1 MTTDKNYSN
10 DHPIEGEDARKHA
23 AATPEQ
29 PDTTRPDTT
38 SPSASTG
45 QEPDTATTAPEQSD
59 TTTTAVPDSPAEL
72 VPEPLWAPADYHDV
86 IDDAAIKLSTSA
98 VAPLVAAA
106 RGYRTVDAAGLKNL
120 FVEYS
125 MGPVNGRVGRA
136 FKEAIGYDG
145 ALLMPWFSLE
155 SVRQAANY
163 HRAPHPV
170 TAQLRPQRA
179 PVDDANRPMKYVF
192 ARDSSIPLD
201 IHPAVPADWVDT
213 APTVLLAEGLL
224 KGDAALSAILRHHG
238 ATMEDLAAPAGAD
251 HTEALQRL
259 MATVP
264 VPDRVLV
271 VSLGGVGNYHS
282 NPDWNTLD
290 LRGREAWI
298 AVDGDV
304 GENWNVWNQVHQMW
318 GLLERKRAVPRLVDL
333 NVVVERTVR
342 NTDGDTDPATS
353 NAGTDGAQAPTVS
366 KMGMDDY
373 LAQIGPWSSLLPRV
387 VPCLPPCP
395 PKESTVQFKDWRMND
410 TLCTAEEYVPNPD
423 TNGVNHPRWETRCA
437 ISGRIASVEQRR
449 EATPTEIRTGHFDDS
464 PEAEATATAECTIE
478 VSFLDEST
486 GARITRTVSGPASL
500 LSDPPAEW
508 HRRGATLPTEIHTH
522 RDWPPPLQ
530 WRGAMK
536 GHHPEKRISR
546 FAWAQMGWVPVQ
558 GGNPVYV
565 VGEQVIGTTG
575 FTDTATPGIT
585 EHTLSGA
592 SRFGVDLPADLD
604 QARTDL
610 RELVDVYYRN
620 GAWADRRLG
629 ALVVAAGIRPAV
641 PIRPHTTIYFEGKK
655 ASGKTWSASAIMA
668 FWQASAGGWGDKLP
682 GGAKDT
688 MASTE
693 LAVSRA
699 NIWVI
704 DDLAPT
710 GDQRQAQAE
719 LARLGDLIRSV
730 HNGSGKRRADQN
742 MDLRATHDPRA
753 LLIITAEN
761 EHNVAS
767 VRDRMVFAPVNG
779 LGTDEAVA
787 AVERM
792 RDVTGVPARVS
803 GAVVRDLARLT
814 ATHGWS
820 QYCGMLSRAYD
831 RDSKTAAD
839 VTGDGDKAIRHGKL
853 AADIVLGIRVLGDYA
868 AEIGCKDL
876 RPAFGQMA
884 RDVFSLVADHY
895 VSQKTTTPGRSALAA
910 VRAILASGQAHI
922 VSLTT
927 PAAPPA
933 TGEEASSINN
943 LLGWTATPDG
953 GSRPGGPSIGWI
965 AYPKGEGV
973 VFLNAIPAFN
983 EARRHHPDLI
993 PFGSTY
999 QAAWKSA
1006 WEEGLCSGR
1015 WTRKQNNGG
1024 RARITVRARGGR
1036 DEGNSSTW
1044 SVEGVPIPLK
1054 FIVDAAAAAEPDED
1068 NDPEEV

>member
-1 MTTDKNYSN
+1 ML
-10 DHPIEGEDARKHA
+10 I
-23 AATPEQ
+23 
-29 PDTTRPDTT
+29 
-38 SPSASTG
+38 
-45 QEPDTATTAPEQSD
+45 
-59 TTTTAVPDSPAEL
+59 
-72 VPEPLWAPADYHDV
+72 
-86 IDDAAIKLSTSA
+86 
-98 VAPLVAAA
+98 
-106 RGYRTVDAAGLKNL
+106 
-120 FVEYS
+120 
-125 MGPVNGRVGRA
+125 
-136 FKEAIGYDG
+136 
-145 ALLMPWFSLE
+145 
-155 SVRQAANY
+155 
-163 HRAPHPV
+163 
-170 TAQLRPQRA
+170 
-179 PVDDANRPMKYVF
+179 
-192 ARDSSIPLD
+192 
-201 IHPAVPADWVDT
+201 
-213 APTVLLAEGLL
+213 
-224 KGDAALSAILRHHG
+224 
-238 ATMEDLAAPAGAD
+238 
-251 HTEALQRL
+251 
-259 MATVP
+259 
-264 VPDRVLV
+264 
-271 VSLGGVGNYHS
+271 VSLGGVGNWHS
-282 NPDWNTLD
+282 NPDWNTLN

-304 GENWNVWNQVHQMW
+304 QTNWNVWNQVHQMW
-318 GLLERKRAVPRLVDL
+318 ELLERKRAVPRLLDL
-333 NVVVERTVR
+333 AVAME
-342 NTDGDTDPATS
+342 DTSGQD
-353 NAGTDGAQAPTVS
+353 QAPIVS
-366 KMGMDDY
+366 KMGLDDY
-373 LAQIGPWSSLLPRV
+373 LAQIGTWSSLTPRV
-387 VPCLPPCP
+387 LPALPPCP
-395 PKESTVQFKDWRMND
+395 PKESTVAFKDWRMND
-410 TLCTAEEYVPNPD
+410 TACTAEEYVPNPD
-423 TNGVNHPRWETRCA
+423 VAGVNHPRWETRCA

-478 VSFLDEST
+478 VSFLDDTT
-486 GARITRTVSGPASL
+486 GERITRTVSGPASL

-508 HRRGATLPTEIHTH
+508 HRRGATLPTEIHKH

-536 GHHPEKRISR
+536 GHRQEKQVSR

-558 GGNPVYV
+558 GGHPVYI
-565 VGEQVIGTTG
+565 VGDQVIGTTG
-575 FTDTATPGIT
+575 FTDNATPGIT

-592 SRFGVDLPADLD
+592 SRFGVDLPVDLD
-604 QARTDL
+604 QARADL

-655 ASGKTWSASAIMA
+655 AAGKSWSASAIMA
-668 FWQASAGGWGDKLP
+668 FWQASAKGWGEKLP

-767 VRDRMVFAPVNG
+767 VRDRIVFAPVDG

-792 RDVTGVPARVS
+792 RDVTGIPGRIS
-803 GAVVRDLARLT
+803 GAVLQDLARLT

-820 QYCGMLSRAYD
+820 QYAEMLAGVYD
-831 RDSKTAAD
+831 RDSRTAAD
-839 VTGDGDKAIRHGKL
+839 ATGDGDKAIRHGRL

-876 RPAFGQMA
+876 RKAFGEMA

-895 VSQKTTTPGRSALAA
+895 VSQKTTSPGRSALAA
-910 VRAILASGQAHI
+910 VRATLASGQAHI

-927 PAAPPA
+927 PGAPPA
-933 TGEEASSINN
+933 TGEEAGAINN

-953 GSRPGGPSIGWI
+953 GSRPGGPSIGRI

-983 EARRHHPDLI
+983 EARRNHPDLI
-993 PFGSTY
+993 PYGSTY
-999 QAAWKSA
+999 RAA
-1006 WEEGLCSGR
+1006 
-1015 WTRKQNNGG
+1015 
-1024 RARITVRARGGR
+1024 
-1036 DEGNSSTW
+1036 
-1044 SVEGVPIPLK
+1044 
-1054 FIVDAAAAAEPDED
+1054 
-1068 NDPEEV
+1068 

>member
-1 MTTDKNYSN
+1 MTTNKNHRN
-10 DHPIEGEDARKHA
+10 DHPSEGEDASEHA
-23 AATPEQ
+23 APTPEQ
-29 PDTTRPDTT
+29 PDTTSPDT
-38 SPSASTG
+38 PSAS
-45 QEPDTATTAPEQSD
+45 EPEPTDHKPAAAPQPSPAD
-59 TTTTAVPDSPAEL
+59 TTPTVVPDSPAEL
-72 VPEPLWAPADYHDV
+72 VADPLWAPEDYLGV
-86 IDDAAIKLSTSA
+86 TGDAAIKLSTSA
-98 VAPLVAAA
+98 VAPLLAAA
-106 RGYRTVDAAGLKNL
+106 RGYRTVEAAGLKDL
-120 FVEYS
+120 LAEYQ
-125 MGPVNGRVGRA
+125 MGVVNSRAGRA
-136 FKEAIGYDG
+136 FKDAIGLDG
-145 ALLMPWFSLE
+145 ALVMPWFSLE

-163 HRAPHPV
+163 HRSAHPV
-170 TAQLRPQRA
+170 TPQLRPER
-179 PVDDANRPMKYVF
+179 PPMDDAGRPKKYLF
-192 ARDSSIPLD
+192 ASSASIPLD
-201 IHPAVPADWVDT
+201 IHPDTPTDWVGT

-224 KGDAALSAILRHHG
+224 KGDAALTAILRHHG
-238 ATMEDLAAPAGAD
+238 ATMEDLAATPGQD
-251 HTEALQRL
+251 HTEAMRRL
-259 MATVP
+259 LAGIP

-271 VSLGGVGNYHS
+271 VSLGGVGNWH
-282 NPDWNTLD
+282 NNGDWNTLN
-290 LRGREAWI
+290 LRGRQTWI

-318 GLLERKRAVPRLVDL
+318 ELLERKHALPRLVDL
-333 NVVVERTVR
+333 AVAVEHP
-342 NTDGDTDPATS
+342 GDDDS
-353 NAGTDGAQAPTVS
+353 DFHGDSSSAQAPTVS

-387 VPCLPPCP
+387 VPNLPPCP
-395 PKESTVQFKDWRMND
+395 PKESKVAFKDWRMND
-410 TLCTAEEYVPNPD
+410 TMCTAEEYVPNPD
-423 TNGVNHPRWETRCA
+423 VSGVNHPRWETRCA
-437 ISGRIASVEQRR
+437 ISGRIASVEMRR
-449 EATPTEIRTGHFDDS
+449 EATPTEIRSGHFDDS

-478 VSFLDEST
+478 VSFLDETT
-486 GARITRTVSGPASL
+486 GARITRTISGPASL

-508 HRRGATLPTEIHTH
+508 HRRGATLPTEIHKH

-536 GHHPEKRISR
+536 GHHPEKQTDR
-546 FAWAQMGWVPVQ
+546 FAWAQMGWVPVP

-565 VGEQVIGTTG
+565 VGDQVIGTVG

-585 EHTLSGA
+585 EHALSGA
-592 SRFGVDLPADLD
+592 SRFGVDLPADIE

-610 RELVDVYYRN
+610 RELVDVYYSG
-620 GAWADRRLG
+620 GAWADQRLG

-641 PIRPHTTIYFEGKK
+641 PIRPHTSIFFEGKK

-668 FWQASAGGWGDKLP
+668 FWQSGAGGWGDKLP
-682 GGAKDT
+682 GGATDT

-742 MDLRATHDPRA
+742 MGLRATHDPRA

-767 VRDRMVFAPVNG
+767 VRDRIVFAPVKG

-792 RDVTGVPARVS
+792 RNVTGVPGRVS

-814 ATHGWS
+814 STHGWS
-820 QYCGMLSRAYD
+820 QYCGMLSRMYD

-853 AADIVLGIRVLGDYA
+853 AADLTLGIRVLTDYA
-868 AEIGCKDL
+868 EEIGCKDL
-876 RPAFGQMA
+876 YPFFGQMA

-895 VSQKTTTPGRSALAA
+895 VSQKATTPGRSALAA

-922 VSLTT
+922 VSLTA

-933 TGEEASSINN
+933 TGEEASSVNN

-953 GSRPGGPSIGWI
+953 GSRPGGSSIGWI

-1006 WEEGLCSGR
+1006 WEEGLCSQR
-1015 WTRKQNNGG
+1015 WARKMNNGG
-1024 RARITVRARGGR
+1024 RRRITVRATGGR
-1036 DEGNSSTW
+1036 AEGESKTW

-1054 FIVDAAAAAEPDED
+1054 LIVDAAAAAEPDDE

>member
-1 MTTDKNYSN
+1 MTTDKNHRN
-10 DHPIEGEDARKHA
+10 DHPIEGEDAREHTT
-23 AATPEQ
+23 ATPEQ
-29 PDTTRPDTT
+29 PDATSPDTA
-38 SPSASTG
+38 SPSAASK
-45 QEPDTATTAPEQSD
+45 PTAPEQSSAD
-59 TTTTAVPDSPAEL
+59 TTPTVVPDSPAEL
-72 VPEPLWAPADYHDV
+72 VADPLWAPEDYLGV
-86 IDDAAIKLSTSA
+86 QGDAAIKLSTSA

-106 RGYRTVDAAGLKNL
+106 RGYRTVEAAGLKNL
-120 FVEYS
+120 LAEYQ
-125 MGPVNGRVGRA
+125 MGAVNSRAGRA
-136 FKEAIGYDG
+136 FKDAIGLDG
-145 ALLMPWFSLE
+145 ALVMPWFSLE

-163 HRAPHPV
+163 HRPAHPV
-170 TAQLRPQRA
+170 TPQLRPER
-179 PVDDANRPMKYVF
+179 PPMDDANRPKKYLF
-192 ARDSSIPLD
+192 ASSASIPLD
-201 IHPAVPADWVDT
+201 IHPDTPTDWVDT

-224 KGDAALSAILRHHG
+224 KGDAALTAILRHHG
-238 ATMEDLAAPAGAD
+238 ATMSDLAATPGQD
-251 HTEALQRL
+251 HTEAMRRL
-259 MATVP
+259 LTRVP

-271 VSLGGVGNYHS
+271 VSLGGVGNWHN
-282 NPDWNTLD
+282 NPDWNTLNV
-290 LRGREAWI
+290 RGRQAWI

-304 GENWNVWNQVHQMW
+304 QTNWNVWNQVHQMW
-318 GLLERKRAVPRLVDL
+318 ELLERKRAVPRLVDL
-333 NVVVERTVR
+333 AVAVEHPDDDNDSDEVGHTQGPV
-342 NTDGDTDPATS
+342 
-353 NAGTDGAQAPTVS
+353 VS

-373 LAQIGPWSSLLPRV
+373 LAQIGTWSSLLPRV
-387 VPCLPPCP
+387 LGHLPPCP

-410 TLCTAEEYVPNPD
+410 TMCTAEEWVPNPD
-423 TNGVNHPRWETRCA
+423 VAGVNHPRWETRCA

-478 VSFLDEST
+478 VSFLDETT
-486 GARITRTVSGPASL
+486 GARITRTISGPASL

-508 HRRGATLPTEIHTH
+508 HRRGATLPTEIHKH

-536 GHHPEKRISR
+536 GHHPEKQTDR
-546 FAWAQMGWVPVQ
+546 FAWAQMGWVPVP

-565 VGEQVIGTTG
+565 VGDQVIGTVG

-585 EHTLSGA
+585 EHALSGA
-592 SRFGVDLPADLD
+592 SRFGVDLPADIE

-610 RELVDVYYRN
+610 RELVDVYYSG
-620 GAWADRRLG
+620 GAWADQRLG

-641 PIRPHTTIYFEGKK
+641 PIRPHTSIFFEGKK

-668 FWQASAGGWGDKLP
+668 FWQSGAGGWGDKLP
-682 GGAKDT
+682 GGATDT

-699 NIWVI
+699 NIWVV

-742 MDLRATHDPRA
+742 MGLRATHDPRA

-767 VRDRMVFAPVNG
+767 VRDRIVFAPVKG

-792 RDVTGVPARVS
+792 RNVTGVPGRVS

-814 ATHGWS
+814 STHGWS
-820 QYCGMLSRAYD
+820 QYCGMLSRMYD

-853 AADIVLGIRVLGDYA
+853 AADLTLGIRVLTDYA
-868 AEIGCKDL
+868 EEIGCKDL
-876 RPAFGQMA
+876 YPFFGQMA

-895 VSQKTTTPGRSALAA
+895 VSQKATTPGRSALAA

-922 VSLTT
+922 VSLTA

-933 TGEEASSINN
+933 TGEEASSVNN

-953 GSRPGGPSIGWI
+953 GSRPGGSSIGWI

-1006 WEEGLCSGR
+1006 WEEGLCSQR
-1015 WTRKQNNGG
+1015 WARKMNNGG
-1024 RARITVRARGGR
+1024 RRRITVRATGGR
-1036 DEGNSSTW
+1036 AEGESKTW

-1054 FIVDAAAAAEPDED
+1054 LIVDAAAAAEPDDE